1 MIILWNKCSISITK
15 LGNMDGMILDLIV
28 NPPPLLQNYNSR
40 SIFFA
45 NNIRIEGLQ
54 IDSIISVYE

>member
-1 MIILWNKCSISITK
+1 
-15 LGNMDGMILDLIV
+15 MDGMILDLII

-45 NNIRIEGLQ
+45 NNIRIEGLK
-54 IDSIISVYE
+54 IDSIISVYV